1 MTTIQDVAALAGVSV
16 SSVSNVLNG
25 RTDRLGR
32 DTLQRVQDAIRELN
46 YRPNLVARQLKTGYA
61 PLIGLLVPSTAN
73 PMFGELAVHVEA
85 AARDA
90 HGFRVL
96 LGNTHRDR
104 QQESRTFD
112 DLISLG
118 VRGVIL
124 ASSRTDEDHL
134 DAAIA
139 RGLAVVSYDRG
150 GDGDTRSRIDHV
162 SPDNTLAA
170 RLAVEHL
177 ARHGHRRLAL
187 VTPDVKTVSRTL
199 KRQGFLSA
207 AAQAGLAAHAQ
218 VLEGATGSG
227 YGDSNLADEGYAMA
241 GRIAAMKDR
250 PTGIIAINDMM
261 ALGLM
266 AGLHRAGLAV
276 PDDVSVVGMDN
287 LVMTAY
293 ANPPLTTVEMPSA
306 DMARAMVA
314 MVVERLAQPDLPARE
329 VLFQPRLIERQSVGA
344 PPPATPLRPAS
355 PAPARARGAAAS
367 PRAAARSPRKTSA

>member
-25 RTDRLGR
+25 RTERLSR
-32 DTLQRVQDAIRELN
+32 DTYQRVEDAIRQLG
-46 YRPNLVARQLKTGYA
+46 YRPNLVARQLKTGHA

-90 HGFRVL
+90 HGYRVL

-104 QQESRTFD
+104 EQESRTFE

-134 DAAIA
+134 KAAIG

-150 GDGDTRSRIDHV
+150 GDGDERSRIDHV
-162 SPDNTLAA
+162 SPDNRLAS
-170 RLAVEHL
+170 RLAVRHL
-177 ARHGHRRLAL
+177 AAHGHRRLAL
-187 VTPDVKTVSRTL
+187 ATPDVKTVSRSL
-199 KRQGFLSA
+199 KREGFLLA
-207 AAQAGLAAHAQ
+207 AGEAGLDGEVQ
-218 VLEGATGSG
+218 VIEGTTGSG
-227 YGDSNLADEGYAMA
+227 YGDSHLADEGYAMA
-241 GRIAAMKDR
+241 GRIAAMKNR

-266 AGLHRAGLAV
+266 AGLHHAGLAV
-276 PDDVSVVGMDN
+276 PGDVSVIGMDN

-306 DMARAMVA
+306 DMARTMVA
-314 MVVERLAQPDLPARE
+314 MVVERLAQPELPARE
-329 VLFQPRLIERQSVGA
+329 VLFQPRLIERQSVA
-344 PPPATPLRPAS
+344 PPPAAN
-355 PAPARARGAAAS
+355 AAS
-367 PRAAARSPRKTSA
+367 TRSGARSRRKPAA

>member
-1 MTTIQDVAALAGVSV
+1 MTTIQDVATLAGVSV

-32 DTLQRVQDAIRELN
+32 ETYQRVLDAIRELG

-96 LGNTHRDR
+96 LGNTHRDQ

-124 ASSRTDEDHL
+124 ASSRTDEGHL
-134 DAAIA
+134 DAAIG

-150 GDGDTRSRIDHV
+150 GDGDERSRIDHV
-162 SPDNTLAA
+162 SPDNKLAA

-177 ARHGHRRLAL
+177 AAHGHRHLAL
-187 VTPDVKTVSRTL
+187 ATPDVKTVSRIL
-199 KRQGFLSA
+199 KRAGFLEA
-207 AAQAGLAAHAQ
+207 AREAGLGGEVQ

-227 YGDSNLADEGYAMA
+227 YGDSQLADEGYTLAA
-241 GRIAAMKDR
+241 RIATMKNR

-266 AGLHRAGLAV
+266 AGLHRAGLSV
-276 PDDVSVVGMDN
+276 PGDVSVIGMDN

-306 DMARAMVA
+306 EMARTMVA
-314 MVVERLAQPDLPARE
+314 MVIERLAQPDLPARE
-329 VLFQPRLIERQSVGA
+329 VLFQPRLIERQSVA
-344 PPPATPLRPAS
+344 APPATAI
-355 PAPARARGAAAS
+355 AS
-367 PRAAARSPRKTSA
+367 PRARARSPRKPQA

>member
-32 DTLQRVQDAIRELN
+32 ETLQRVQNAIRELN

-96 LGNTHRDR
+96 LSNTHRDR

-124 ASSRTDEDHL
+124 ASSPTDEGHL
-134 DAAIA
+134 EAAIG

-150 GDGDTRSRIDHV
+150 GDGDARSRVDHV
-162 SPDNTLAA
+162 SPDNTLAS

-177 ARHGHRRLAL
+177 AARGHRQLAL
-187 VTPDVKTVSRTL
+187 ATPDVKTFSRKL
-199 KRQGFLSA
+199 KRQGFLDA
-207 AAQAGLAAHAQ
+207 ARQAGLGEHVQ
-218 VLEGATGSG
+218 VLEGSTGSG

-241 GRIAAMKDR
+241 ARIAAMKTR
-250 PTGIIAINDMM
+250 PTAIIAINDMM

-266 AGLHRAGLAV
+266 AGLHRAGLSV
-276 PDDVSVVGMDN
+276 PRDVSVIGMDN

-306 DMARAMVA
+306 EMARTMVA

-329 VLFQPRLIERQSVGA
+329 VLFQPRLVERQSVAA
-344 PPPATPLRPAS
+344 PP
-355 PAPARARGAAAS
+355 AAAS
-367 PRAAARSPRKTSA
+367 TRTDARSLRKSPA

>member
-25 RTDRLGR
+25 RTDRLSR
-32 DTLQRVQDAIRELN
+32 DTYQRVQDAIRELD

-90 HGFRVL
+90 HSFRVL

-124 ASSRTDEDHL
+124 ASSRMDEGHL
-134 DAAIA
+134 EAAIG
-139 RGLAVVSYDRG
+139 RGMAVVSYDRG
-150 GDGDTRSRIDHV
+150 GDGNARSRIDHV
-162 SPDNTLAA
+162 SPDNKLAS
-170 RLAVEHL
+170 RLAVDHL
-177 ARHGHRRLAL
+177 VAHGHRRLAL

-199 KRQGFLSA
+199 KREGFLQA
-207 AAQAGLAAHAQ
+207 ALEAGVGGEAQ

-227 YGDSNLADEGYAMA
+227 YGDSHLADEGCAMA
-241 GRIAAMKDR
+241 GRIATMKNR

-266 AGLHRAGLAV
+266 AGLHRAGLSV
-276 PDDVSVVGMDN
+276 PRDVSVIGMDN

-329 VLFQPRLIERQSVGA
+329 VLFQPRLVERQSVA
-344 PPPATPLRPAS
+344 PPPACAI
-355 PAPARARGAAAS
+355 AS
-367 PRAAARSPRKTSA
+367 PRARARSPRKPSA